1 MARTG
6 ESIIVL
12 GGINMDLVTFT
23 PRFPLAGETIVGTK
37 FVTYPGGK
45 GANQAV
51 AASRAGGSVYM
62 IGRVGSDDF
71 GPQLISDLN
80 VAGVNTSGVEVSD
93 TNSGIAIIT
102 IDDSSQNQIIQVL
115 GANNTCGDTERIRIG
130 ELIETSST
138 LLLQLEVSIDL
149 SVAVAKMAH
158 NHGKTVILDPS
169 PVRPF
174 PEAVYHYCSVITP
187 NETDAEALVGFS
199 VTDLASAE
207 RAAMTLIG
215 RGVPNVI
222 IKLGEHGALYA
233 NAHDR
238 GHVPAFNVTAID
250 SVGAG
255 DAFNGALAV
264 ALSED
269 LSLEDS
275 TRFASAAGALAVTK
289 VGAQDAM
296 PNRYDIDVL
305 FGQL

>member
-1 MARTG
+1 M
-6 ESIIVL
+6 V
-12 GGINMDLVTFT
+12 
-23 PRFPLAGETIVGTK
+23 
-37 FVTYPGGK
+37 
-45 GANQAV
+45 
-51 AASRAGGSVYM
+51 
-62 IGRVGSDDF
+62 GRVGSDDF
-71 GPQLISDLN
+71 GPQLIEDLN
-80 VAGVNTSGVEVSD
+80 LAGVDTSGIGVSD

-130 ELIETSST
+130 ELIGTSST

-149 SVAVAKMAH
+149 SLSVAKIAQE
-158 NHGKTVILDPS
+158 HGKTVILDPS

-174 PEAVYHYCSVITP
+174 PEDVYRYCSVITP
-187 NETDAEALVGFS
+187 NETDAEALVEFA
-199 VTDLASAE
+199 VTDLSSAE
-207 RAAMTLIG
+207 RAAITLIK

-233 NAHDR
+233 NTHDS
-238 GHVPAFNVTAID
+238 GHIPAFNVTAID

-269 LSLEDS
+269 LSLRDA

-296 PNRYDIDVL
+296 PNRSDIDVL
-305 FGQL
+305 LGHL

>member
-51 AASRAGGSVYM
+51 AASRSGGSVYM
-62 IGRVGSDDF
+62 IGRVGNDDF

-80 VAGVNTSGVEVSD
+80 LAGVNTSGVGVSD

-115 GANNTCGDTERIRIG
+115 GANDTCGETESTRIG

-149 SVAVAKMAH
+149 SLDVAKLAH
-158 NHGKTVILDPS
+158 KRGKTVILDPS

-174 PEAVYHYCSVITP
+174 PEDVYHYCSVITP
-187 NETDAEALVGFS
+187 NETDAEALVGFV
-199 VTDLASAE
+199 VTDLESAE
-207 RAAMTLIG
+207 LAAMTLIN

-222 IKLGEHGALYA
+222 IKLGEQGALYA
-233 NAHDR
+233 NTDGR
-238 GHVPAFNVTAID
+238 GHIPAFSVTAVD

-269 LSLEDS
+269 FSLRDA

-296 PNRYDIDVL
+296 PNRSDIDIL
-305 FGQL
+305 FGHL